1 MQPLASHPCHPS
13 QTHSSTQSLFWL
25 GIRFTKIKE
34 MQCGGQRASASEE
47 IKAALE
53 EAWAWGGP
61 GALGNGPAGDMG
73 GGYTP

>member
-1 MQPLASHPCHPS
+1 
-13 QTHSSTQSLFWL
+13 LFWL